1 MNASLTMIYVR
12 PCTEYMYLYCTL
24 QYPYSVC
31 TVHYKYTSK
40 RPPRE
45 LELLG
50 NQGKKVALVKRIF
63 VAFLN
68 ESFIL
73 YQLYGVENLENS
85 TRDLAYDFNF
95 FQLSITNFNMNFKTQ
110 TFFI

>member
-1 MNASLTMIYVR
+1 
-12 PCTEYMYLYCTL
+12 MYLYCTL

-40 RPPRE
+40 RPTRE
-45 LELLG
+45 RELLG
-50 NQGKKVALVKRIF
+50 NQGKKVTLVKRIF

-85 TRDLAYDFNF
+85 TRDLAL
-95 FQLSITNFNMNFKTQ
+95 LSQAFVENLYQIDVT
-110 TFFI
+110 